1 MVPSYT
7 GVAMKSD
14 IEIAQEATPKPI
26 LEIGAAAGLLDDE
39 LDLYGRYKAKVLPAA
54 FARLAHAPD
63 GKLVIVTAITPTVA
77 GEGKTTTTVGLC
89 QALCAIGKR
98 AVVTIRE
105 PAMGPVFG
113 VKGGAAGGGYSQVI
127 PMEDINLHFTGDF
140 HAITAANNLLA
151 ALIDNHLQQG
161 NALSIDSRRLTWRRC
176 LDVNDR
182 SLRSVISGLG
192 GATEGI
198 PRETGFDITPASEI
212 MAIFGLAENLT
223 DLEARLGRIVV
234 GFTRAGAPV
243 RASDLNAQGA
253 LTVLLKDAL
262 NPNLVQTLE
271 GGPALVHGGPF
282 ANIAHGT
289 NTVRATRLA
298 LKMGEYALVET
309 GFGAD
314 LGFEKFCD
322 IVARQSGLR
331 PDAAVVIAS
340 TRALKLHGGADK
352 NDLKTENVEAIVR
365 GIPNLLR
372 HVENVRL
379 FGLPALVAINIFPT
393 DTEAELTAIEEAIE
407 RAGVAGARSDIHA
420 RGGAGGKELAERL
433 VEVLDGSG
441 RRAEFRALYD
451 DALPLRQKIET
462 VATRIYRA
470 SGVDFVGTAPK
481 DLALFEKLG
490 YGHLPVCI
498 AKTQYSFSDNAAL
511 LNAPD
516 NFRVSV
522 RSARLSAGAG
532 FVVALTGEIMTMPGL
547 GKVPAA
553 ERIGIGADGKI
564 KGLS

>member
-1 MVPSYT
+1 
-7 GVAMKSD
+7 MKSD
-14 IEIAQEATPKPI
+14 IEIAQEAPLRPI
-26 LEIGAAAGLLDDE
+26 VDVAADVGLSVDE
-39 LDLYGRYKAKVLPAA
+39 LDLYGRYKAKVRQAA
-54 FARLAHAPD
+54 MDRLADRPD
-63 GKLVIVTAITPTVA
+63 GKLVLVTAMTPTVA
-77 GEGKTTTTVGLC
+77 GEGKTTVTVGLG
-89 QALCAIGKR
+89 QALCAIGEK
-98 AVVTIRE
+98 AVVTLRE

-151 ALIDNHLQQG
+151 ALVDNHLHQG
-161 NALSIDSRRLTWRRC
+161 NSLGIDARRITWRRC

-182 SLRSVISGLG
+182 ALRAVISGLG
-192 GATEGI
+192 GPTEGV

-212 MAIFGLAENLT
+212 MAIFCLAEDLADLT
-223 DLEARLGRIVV
+223 ARLGRIVI
-234 GFTRAGAPV
+234 GFTRAGAAV
-243 RASDLNAQGA
+243 RASDVNAEGA

-271 GGPALVHGGPF
+271 GGPALIHGGPF

-289 NTVRATRLA
+289 NTIRATRLA
-298 LKMGEYALVET
+298 RKLGKYALVET

-322 IVARQSGLR
+322 IVARQTGAK

-352 NDLKTENVEAIVR
+352 NDLKTENVDAVR
-365 GIPNLLR
+365 RGLPNLLR
-372 HVENVRL
+372 HVENVGR
-379 FGLPALVAINIFPT
+379 FGLPPLVAINMFDT
-393 DTEAELTAIEEAIE
+393 DTETELNAIEETLASGAI
-407 RAGVAGARSDIHA
+407 AAARCDIHA
-420 RGGAGGKELAERL
+420 RGGDGGKELARRL
-433 VEVLDGSG
+433 VALLEHAPAG
-441 RRAEFRALYD
+441 EFHTLYTD
-451 DALPLRQKIET
+451 DMPLKKKIEA
-462 VATRIYRA
+462 VATHIYRA
-470 SGVDFVGTAPK
+470 SGVDFVGTASR

-490 YGHLPVCI
+490 YGSMPVCI

-511 LNAPD
+511 LNAPES
-516 NFRVSV
+516 FRIAV

-553 ERIGIGADGKI
+553 ERIGVAADGRVR
-564 KGLS
+564 GLS

>member
-1 MVPSYT
+1 
-7 GVAMKSD
+7 MKSD
-14 IEIAQEATPKPI
+14 IEIAQEATLRPI
-26 LEIGAAAGLLDDE
+26 TEIGAEAGLLADE

-54 FARLAHAPD
+54 FERLNDEPN

-77 GEGKTTTTVGLC
+77 GEGKTTTTVGLG

-140 HAITAANNLLA
+140 HAITSANNLLA

-161 NALSIDSRRLTWRRC
+161 NALGIDSRRITWRRC

-182 SLRSVISGLG
+182 SLRAVITGLG
-192 GATEGI
+192 GPTEGV

-212 MAIFGLAENLT
+212 MAIFCLAE
-223 DLEARLGRIVV
+223 DLVDLSERLGRIVV
-234 GFTRAGAPV
+234 GFTRAGEPV
-243 RASDLNAQGA
+243 RAADLKAQGA

-289 NTVRATRLA
+289 NTIRATRLA
-298 LKMGEYALVET
+298 LKLGEYALVET

-322 IVARQSGLR
+322 IVARQSGLT

-340 TRALKLHGGADK
+340 TRALKLHGGASK
-352 NDLKTENVEAIVR
+352 NDLKTENVEAVLK
-365 GIPNLLR
+365 GMPNLLR
-372 HVENVRL
+372 HVENVGR

-393 DTEAELTAIEEAIE
+393 DTEAELRAIEDALVA
-407 RAGVAGARSDIHA
+407 AGIAAARSDIHA

-433 VEVLDGSG
+433 VELLDDLPAPGFHS
-441 RRAEFRALYD
+441 LYP
-451 DALPLRQKIET
+451 DAMPLRQKIET
-462 VATRIYRA
+462 VATQVYRA
-470 SGVDFVGTAPK
+470 SGVDFVGTAPR
-481 DLALFEKLG
+481 DLALFERLG
-490 YGHLPVCI
+490 YGQLPVCI

-511 LNAPD
+511 LNAPED
-516 NFRVSV
+516 FRISV

-553 ERIGIGADGKI
+553 ERIGIGADGRVT
-564 KGLS
+564 GLS